1 MSRLIDA
8 DLLIDVI
15 KNIQDHM
22 REVNKNPVPVD
33 AREIFTLFIEMV
45 EKQSTAYDPEE
56 VVELLEG
63 ASYFSEYLD
72 AKTRYI
78 NLYKAIKIVREGGV
92 K

>member
-1 MSRLIDA
+1 MRLVDIDKSIESVKN
-8 DLLIDVI
+8 LIRNGATI
-15 KNIQDHM
+15 EQAL
-22 REVNKNPVPVD
+22 D
-33 AREIFTLFIEMV
+33 AHP
-45 EKQSTAYDPEE
+45 TAYDPEE

>member
-1 MSRLIDA
+1 MRLVDIDKSIESVKN
-8 DLLIDVI
+8 LIRNGATI
-15 KNIQDHM
+15 EQAL
-22 REVNKNPVPVD
+22 D
-33 AREIFTLFIEMV
+33 A
-45 EKQSTAYDPEE
+45 QPTAYDPEE